1 MRWAYYLARIS
12 TVHKYQGT
20 RPSRCWKVI
29 PVTHHQIHHSCRAK
43 HPAAQERNT
52 MAWYAYCITER
63 NAYPE
68 LARHRRP
75 MPLEGCTGLFGN
87 QIFFF
92 PAADLAVIVSEHLPE
107 DAARLTTPEAQTAA
121 REHARVISNCFSRST
136 VLPFRFGTTF
146 EDDDA
151 LRRSVRSNQRH
162 FMANVERLRGKAEM
176 HLKVLVDD
184 ICPETK
190 GVLRTHQ
197 EAGQQY
203 LSHLRESAG
212 RQRERQSRARALS
225 LQMHRMFL
233 PIAEEVTCKRMD
245 SGKMLL
251 DIAHLVDKKTVERY
265 QNKYSSATLQM
276 KDCAMQLSGP
286 WPPYHFV
293 QRDTRVHA

>member
-1 MRWAYYLARIS
+1 
-12 TVHKYQGT
+12 
-20 RPSRCWKVI
+20 
-29 PVTHHQIHHSCRAK
+29 
-43 HPAAQERNT
+43 

-63 NAYPE
+63 IAFPE
-68 LARHRRP
+68 LSRHRRP
-75 MPLEGCTGLFGN
+75 MPLDGISGLFQN

-107 DAARLTTPEAQTAA
+107 DSARLTGSEGQLAA
-121 REHARVISNCFSRST
+121 RDHARVVSNCFARST

-146 EDDDA
+146 DDDDA

-162 FMANVERLRGKAEM
+162 FMANVERLRGMAEM
-176 HLKVLVDD
+176 HLKVVVDD

-190 GVLRTHQ
+190 GLGHTPQ
-197 EAGQQY
+197 AAGQEY
-203 LSHLRESAG
+203 LLHLRESAM

-233 PIAEEVTCKRMD
+233 PLAEEVTCKRMD

-251 DIAHLVDKKTVERY
+251 DIAHLVDKKTVARY
-265 QNKYSSATLQM
+265 QNKYSAATLEL
-276 KDCAMQLSGP
+276 KNCAMQLSGP

-293 QRDTRVHA
+293 HREQRMNGAHA

>member
-1 MRWAYYLARIS
+1 
-12 TVHKYQGT
+12 
-20 RPSRCWKVI
+20 
-29 PVTHHQIHHSCRAK
+29 
-43 HPAAQERNT
+43 

-63 NAYPE
+63 NAFPE
-68 LARHRRP
+68 LAKHRRP
-75 MPLEGCTGLFGN
+75 MPLAGVNGLFGN
-87 QIFFF
+87 QTFFF
-92 PAADLAVIVSEHLPE
+92 PAADLAVIVSEHTAE
-107 DAARLTTPEAQTAA
+107 DAARLTQPEGQIAV
-121 REHARVISNCFSRST
+121 REHARVIAGCFDKST

-176 HLKVLVDD
+176 HLKVVVDD

-190 GVLRTHQ
+190 GQGHTHQ
-197 EAGQQY
+197 AAGVEY
-203 LSHLRESAG
+203 LSHLRESAT
-212 RQRERQSRARALS
+212 RQRERQSKARALS

-233 PIAEEVTCKRMD
+233 PIAEEITCKRMD

-265 QNKYSSATLQM
+265 QNKYSTATLEL

-293 QRDTRVHA
+293 QKEQRSHA